1 MREAKAYCNQIWID
15 IVDTSDHGKEAFQD
29 KMPFLL
35 YLPDREF
42 DDETKRD
49 CEEEERAKNVERDIN
64 HRKGYFRIKSYC
76 SSQRNNTWFGN
87 TILVIWV
94 LLEILRM
101 LPTIEILDTLM
112 RKLYFLEPPIKFSF

>member
-49 CEEEERAKNVERDIN
+49 CEEEERLKTWSVTLTIGRAILESN
-64 HRKGYFRIKSYC
+64 HIVHPSEIIHG
-76 SSQRNNTWFGN
+76 
-87 TILVIWV
+87 LVTQHW
-94 LLEILRM
+94 
-101 LPTIEILDTLM
+101 
-112 RKLYFLEPPIKFSF
+112 